1 MNDLFNAFR
10 VIANRHM
17 AVIRQQQS
25 AFDAMA
31 DDSKEAAIR
40 AALIEADSMLI
51 ASQQTIAD
59 IKADHA

>member
-1 MNDLFNAFR
+1 MNDLFAAMR

-17 AVIRQQQS
+17 AVVRQQQA
-25 AFDAMA
+25 AFDAMS

-40 AALIEADSMLI
+40 AALLEADSLLI